1 MAVERVKVMG
11 VKFFKGDIDGKGID
25 SGKVFIEEALD
36 FTTGRAKGYASQE
49 YSLGKAEL
57 AQAIMQENE
66 FPMLADVE
74 FMRVTNGDTTKNI
87 VMNLKPVP
95 KPGPN
100 VERQERKAA

>member
-1 MAVERVKVMG
+1 MAIERVKVMG

-57 AQAIMQENE
+57 AQAIMVHD
-66 FPMLADVE
+66 FPVICEVE
-74 FMRVTNGDTTKNI
+74 FLRVTNGDTSKNI
-87 VMNLKPVP
+87 VTNLRPIARPVDVPEDKP
-95 KPGPN
+95 
-100 VERQERKAA
+100 RKAA